1 MKRGRFS
8 ATSMSVAFRRG
19 RNGTCAANSQRP
31 KKKPSI
37 AAIYLTPTAPEFSKA
52 PRHDA
57 PDNANDELLGLDA
70 ADDQPDFPGE
80 LNGSEQG
87 AQIGHVDRDAEN
99 QQVDD
104 DLAPAKKKKSKHNA
118 ATLDPA
124 PVAARFV
131 SHLGEVQNLVFW
143 HDEFHQYTD
152 GSHYRPLTPAELR
165 AMAIRFINPKFSRL
179 TGSITSNVVDQIKAK
194 TIISG
199 RVEPNTWLTQHKHD
213 WPDNEILTAPN
224 GQIRFTKI
232 GAGMPRD
239 QWCRPNTS
247 RFFSLHS
254 LAFPVADDAPE
265 PDAWLSFLNELWPH
279 DPQSIA
285 TLQDWFGYV
294 LSGATAL
301 QKILLIVGPK
311 RSGKGTIAR
320 TLAGMIGKH
329 NIAGPTLSSLAG
341 NFGLS
346 PLLNKPLAIISDA
359 RLSGRIDQSIV
370 VERFL
375 SISGE
380 DVLSVD
386 RKFLSP
392 VTCSLPTRL
401 MIFSNE
407 LPRLGD
413 SSGAMASRLILL
425 RLTESFFGR
434 ENTKLTNQLLA
445 ELPGIFLWSIA
456 GLRRLREHGRITQP
470 ESASDMVQD
479 MESLGSPIGAFVR
492 DRCCVNPGW
501 AASTAACTPSGN
513 SWCEENGRREPGT
526 MATFGRDLLAAVP
539 GLTKK
544 QRRDDEGERH
554 RVYEGLGIL
563 GQTSKAT
570 R

>member
-1 MKRGRFS
+1 MSHRMDVSSQSIDDINKTLDS
-8 ATSMSVAFRRG
+8 ADDEPDFADADL
-19 RNGTCAANSQRP
+19 NGHGEPPAADEPDDQPP
-31 KKKPSI
+31 KKKKGK
-37 AAIYLTPTAPEFSKA
+37 F
-52 PRHDA
+52 
-57 PDNANDELLGLDA
+57 NA
-70 ADDQPDFPGE
+70 
-80 LNGSEQG
+80 
-87 AQIGHVDRDAEN
+87 VM
-99 QQVDD
+99 
-104 DLAPAKKKKSKHNA
+104 
-118 ATLDPA
+118 LDPA

-131 SHLGEVQNLVFW
+131 SRLGEVEKIVFW
-143 HDEFHQYTD
+143 RDEFHVYRD
-152 GSHYRPLTPAELR
+152 GSHYRPVTSAELR

-179 TGSITSNVVDQIKAK
+179 TSSITSNVVDQIKAK

-199 RVEPNTWLTQHKHD
+199 AIEPNTWLSKFPND
-213 WPDNEILTAPN
+213 WPSNEILTAPN

-232 GAGMPRD
+232 GPSIPRD
-239 QWCRPNTS
+239 QWWRPNTS

-254 LAFPVADDAPE
+254 LAFPVVNDAPE
-265 PDAWLSFLNELWPH
+265 PDAWLSFLNELWPD

-285 TLQDWFGYV
+285 TLQDWFAYV

-320 TLAGMIGKH
+320 TLGGMIGKH

-346 PLLNKPLAIISDA
+346 PHSNKPLAIISDA

-370 VERFL
+370 VERLL
-375 SISGE
+375 SVSGE

-425 RLTESFFGR
+425 RLKESFFGR
-434 ENTKLTNQLLA
+434 ENTKLTDQLIA

-456 GLRRLREHGRITQP
+456 GLHRLREHGRITQP
-470 ESASDMVQD
+470 ASASDMVED
-479 MESLGSPIGAFVR
+479 MQSLGSPIGAFVR
-492 DRCCVNPGW
+492 DRCCVQPGW
-501 AASTAACTPSGN
+501 SASIAGLYAEWK
-513 SWCEENGRREPGT
+513 SWCDENGRRDPGT
-526 MATFGRDLLAAVP
+526 QQTFGRDLLAAVP
-539 GLTKK
+539 GLKK
-544 QRRDDEGERH
+544 TQPRDDDGGRY
-554 RVYEGLGIL
+554 RGYEGIGIL
-563 GQTSKAT
+563 GQTGKAF
-570 R
+570 